1 MRKLEVILAISCCI
15 GAAASSSARSNDTP
29 QASPPAAQPPV
40 EITGQR
46 LCPAEPT
53 IGTRVPARRKCLTPA
68 ETQELQRQ
76 ARNTIEA
83 ERRRPC
89 VAGTGGGENDQVVG
103 C

>member
-1 MRKLEVILAISCCI
+1 MRKLEVILAICCCI
-15 GAAASSSARSNDTP
+15 GAAGPGSARSNDTP
-29 QASPPAAQPPV
+29 QAPPPPGQPAV